1 MVVASDGSI
10 YFTDPPGGRMAAW
23 GVERAQE
30 LKFMGV
36 FRYPPDGGEL
46 QLVGEFAF
54 PNGLCLSPGESL
66 LYVDETTEQRI
77 LALDLAPD
85 GTTANRRIFAEG
97 IGPTDLGTVDGM
109 RCDEHGNVWVT
120 GPRAIWVYSPEGTR
134 LGGIPSPIAPS
145 TCTGAAP
152 TGRGSSSPARPG
164 SIESRRWCGRTGSR
178 SWRGANP
185 ARQS

>member
-134 LGGIPSPIAPS
+134 LGGIPVPD
-145 TCTGAAP
+145 
-152 TGRGSSSPARPG
+152 RPLNLHWG
-164 SIESRRWCGRTGSR
+164 GPDWTWLFITGSTGLYRVPTLVRPNREPFMER
-178 SWRGANP
+178 S
-185 ARQS
+185 